1 MLTVYQSLDEI
12 KTVPR
17 GFALGVFDGVHLGHL
32 SLIRALRDSC
42 SERNLRPCVFT
53 FSYGDGYDFNDR
65 RLDHNFLMTQAQKLD
80 VFQREGVSE
89 VFLIPLTHDFC
100 DLSPFEFLD
109 SVIAGKLGGRVLA
122 IGEDGHFGRGGKG
135 GADFLEDYAANHS
148 LEPLVVPEVLLNG
161 EKISSTRIR
170 EALKKGEVEDA
181 TRMMSRPF
189 RLTGE
194 VISGNRLGRRIGFPT
209 ANILYPAAS
218 ALVRRGVYAT
228 YVIAGESRY
237 KAITNVGTAPTVR
250 RDSRELLAE
259 SYVFDFDGDLYGQII
274 EVEFLSFIRDERRF
288 KSLDE
293 LKTQVDEDLASVLA
307 QHSV

>member
-1 MLTVYQSLDEI
+1 MCRMLTVYQSLDEI

-209 ANILYPAAS
+209 ANILYPQRRPSFGAAFTLLMSLQESHATRRSPMS
-218 ALVRRGVYAT
+218 ARHRLLGGIRVNFWRNHMCS
-228 YVIAGESRY
+228 ILM
-237 KAITNVGTAPTVR
+237 AISTDR
-250 RDSRELLAE
+250 
-259 SYVFDFDGDLYGQII
+259 
-274 EVEFLSFIRDERRF
+274 
-288 KSLDE
+288 SL
-293 LKTQVDEDLASVLA
+293 K
-307 QHSV
+307 